1 MSTFKAKILTPVGAV
16 FEGNVTGVRMPG
28 TLGSFEVKQNH
39 APIVS
44 TLQSGD
50 VAVHTETG
58 DYLFTISGDYL
69 FTISG
74 GVVEMVSNDLTL
86 LADSVTID

>member
-58 DYLFTISGDYL
+58 DYLFTISG
-69 FTISG
+69 

>member
-16 FEGNVTGVRMPG
+16 FEGEVTGVRMPG
-28 TLGSFEVKQNH
+28 TLGSFEIKQNH

-50 VAVHTETG
+50 VSIHTEA
-58 DYLFTISGDYL
+58 GDYL

-74 GVVEMVSNDLTL
+74 GVVEMALNDLTL
-86 LADSVTID
+86 LAESVITV